1 MSTSNSALEHQAL
14 FKQGDMKLLL
24 PSVLL
29 CSCALSGCMALER
42 LGYHKYQKAEMAPP
56 EDAAGIE
63 FPSAYES
70 GVRLDGAMMKALSVA
85 MNDYLPPYIKAE
97 DQKGPEFQCLARW
110 DTYRTVV
117 MQANENLFFVLLS
130 PDLSKC
136 APGFIVPDAGAEYA
150 IDGNGRILSKR

>member
-1 MSTSNSALEHQAL
+1 MRSLT
-14 FKQGDMKLLL
+14 

-29 CSCALSGCMALER
+29 CACTLSGCVLFER

-56 EDAAGIE
+56 EEAARIK
-63 FPSAYES
+63 FPDSYER
-70 GVRLDGAMMKALSVA
+70 GVRLEGAMMKALSVA
-85 MNDYLPPYIKAE
+85 MNDYLPSHIKAE
-97 DQKGPEFQCLARW
+97 NQKGPEYQCLARW

-117 MQANENLFFVLLS
+117 MRAHEDLFFVLLS

-150 IDGNGRILSKR
+150 IDGQGRILSRR